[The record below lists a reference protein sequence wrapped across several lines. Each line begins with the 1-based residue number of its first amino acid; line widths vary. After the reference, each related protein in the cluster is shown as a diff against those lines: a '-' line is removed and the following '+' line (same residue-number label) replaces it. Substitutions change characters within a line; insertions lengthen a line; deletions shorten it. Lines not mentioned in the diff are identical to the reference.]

1 MNQRLETNTT
11 GDAIRK
17 AVLSLTANLSMK
29 DRIDGFLEI
38 FARVTG
44 NHACALLRY
53 QDGVLVPVATRGLVS
68 EAMGMQ
74 FHPAQHP
81 RLAAILQSRTPVR
94 FPAQDPR
101 PDPYDG
107 MLSSDPG
114 GSLPVHSCLGCSL
127 YNENTLFGVLSA
139 DALEP
144 GVFDGIEDPIF
155 QTFATIATVALRY
168 ETFIG
173 ALEKLARH
181 RELVAS
187 ELVNEALQRG
197 GQMLGDSPVMQ
208 DLSRDIGIVAPSDL
222 TVLLTGETGVGKEV
236 VARTIH
242 MRSLR
247 AGQPLVH
254 VNCAALPES
263 LAESE
268 LFGHVRGAFTGAR
281 SDRAGKF
288 ELADGGTLF
297 LDEIGELPLPIQAK
311 LLRAL
316 QFGEIQ
322 RLGSDKTHRAD
333 VRIIAAT
340 NRRLADEVKDGRFR
354 ADLYHRLSVYPLHVP
369 PLRERP
375 ADLALLAGH
384 FLDQARAR
392 LGLER
397 VRMAPATIK
406 AMKAYPW
413 PGNVRELEH
422 VILRAVLRAASDRG
436 RSLVLEPGDLDIGP
450 ETRRGG
456 GARAA
461 LPSGTQSL
469 SLAGAVEAFQRQR
482 ILETLHACDANWSEA
497 ARRLAVDRGNLHRL
511 ARRLG
516 IK

>member
-114 GSLPVHSCLGCSL
+114 GILPVHSCLGCSL

-422 VILRAVLRAASDRG
+422 VILRAVLRASSDRG

-482 ILETLHACDANWSEA
+482 ILETLQACDANWSEA
-497 ARRLAVDRGNLHRL
+497 ARRLGVDRGNLHRL